1 MAKKDQKTRCPEC
14 GEVKLIKDYERAELI
29 CTNCGLVIKEKM
41 MNLGPEWRIFDKE
54 QTKERV
60 RVGAPTTYTIHD
72 KGLTTMIDWRNKDV
86 HGKNLP
92 PIKRTQIYRL
102 RRLQKRLS
110 VSSVIERNLVFA
122 LSELNRMASHLNLPK
137 NVRESAAVIYRKAV
151 ELNLIKGRSIE
162 EVAAAAIYVAC
173 RKCKVPITLDE
184 ISEISRVKKKNLGRN
199 YRFLAKKLHIL
210 FPPANP
216 IDYIPKFTS
225 DLGLS
230 NKVQNLAIDIVKQA
244 CLRGI
249 TFGKGPKSIAAAA
262 IYIASMSMSERR
274 TQRQIAQVTRVT
286 EVTIRNRYKEL
297 VEKLD
302 LNISQNISRE

>member
-1 MAKKDQKTRCPEC
+1 MEKKNQKIRCPEC
-14 GEVKLIKDYERAELI
+14 GEVELIKDYERAELI

-41 MNLGPEWRIFDKE
+41 MDFGPEWRIFDKE

-92 PIKRTQIYRL
+92 PIKRAQIYRL

-110 VSSVIERNLVFA
+110 ASGVIERNLIFA

-137 NVRESAAVIYRKAV
+137 NVKESAAVIYRKAV

-162 EVAAAAIYVAC
+162 EVAAAAIYAAC

-184 ISEISRVKKKNLGRN
+184 ISEISRIKKKNLGRN

-244 CLRGI
+244 SLKGI

-262 IYIASMSMSERR
+262 IYIASMIMGERR
-274 TQRQIAQVTRVT
+274 TQRQVAEVTRVT

-302 LNISQNISRE
+302 LNISQNISWE

>member
-1 MAKKDQKTRCPEC
+1 
-14 GEVKLIKDYERAELI
+14 
-29 CTNCGLVIKEKM
+29 VIKEKM
-41 MNLGPEWRIFDKE
+41 MDFGPEWRIFDKE

-92 PIKRTQIYRL
+92 PIKRAQIYRL

-110 VSSVIERNLVFA
+110 ASGVIERNLIFA

-137 NVRESAAVIYRKAV
+137 NVKESAAVIYRKAV

-162 EVAAAAIYVAC
+162 EVAAAAIYAAC

-184 ISEISRVKKKNLGRN
+184 ISEISRIKKKNLGRN

-244 CLRGI
+244 SLKGI

-262 IYIASMSMSERR
+262 IYIASMIMGERR
-274 TQRQIAQVTRVT
+274 TQRQVAEVTRVT

-302 LNISQNISRE
+302 LNISQNISWE

>member
-1 MAKKDQKTRCPEC
+1 LEKKNQKIRCPEC
-14 GEVKLIKDYERAELI
+14 GEVELIKDYERAELI

-41 MNLGPEWRIFDKE
+41 MDFGPEWRIFDKE

-92 PIKRTQIYRL
+92 PIKRAQIYRL

-110 VSSVIERNLVFA
+110 ASGVIERNLIFA

-137 NVRESAAVIYRKAV
+137 NVKESAAVIYRKAV

-162 EVAAAAIYVAC
+162 EVAAAAIYAAC

-184 ISEISRVKKKNLGRN
+184 ISEISRIKKKNLGRN

-244 CLRGI
+244 SLKGI
-249 TFGKGPKSIAAAA
+249 TVGKGPKSIAAAA
-262 IYIASMSMSERR
+262 IYIASMIMGERK
-274 TQRQIAQVTRVT
+274 TQRQVAEVTRVT

-302 LNISQNISRE
+302 LNISQNISWE

>member
-1 MAKKDQKTRCPEC
+1 MGKKNQKIRCPEC
-14 GEVKLIKDYERAELI
+14 GEVELIKDYERAELI

-41 MNLGPEWRIFDKE
+41 MDFGPEWRIFDKE

-92 PIKRTQIYRL
+92 PIKRAQIYRL

-110 VSSVIERNLVFA
+110 ASGVIERNLIFA

-137 NVRESAAVIYRKAV
+137 NVKESAAVIYRKAV
-151 ELNLIKGRSIE
+151 ELNLVKGRSIE
-162 EVAAAAIYVAC
+162 EVAAAAIYAAC

-184 ISEISRVKKKNLGRN
+184 ISEISRIKKKNLGRN

-244 CLRGI
+244 SLKGI

-262 IYIASMSMSERR
+262 IYIASMIMGERR
-274 TQRQIAQVTRVT
+274 TQRQVAEVTRVT

-302 LNISQNISRE
+302 LNISQNISWE